1 MTGRSVV
8 SWCLSR
14 PGVTDGYPFG
24 PDTRVFKVGG
34 KMFAACPRGTS
45 PNRINLKSE
54 PATALRLRREYAGIT
69 PGYHMNKAHWNT
81 VQLDGRVPREVLKQM
96 LEASYRL
103 VVDSLPAAQRSAL
116 IGAGFRR

>member
-1 MTGRSVV
+1 LTGRSVV

-45 PNRINLKSE
+45 PNRINLKAE
-54 PATALRLRREYAGIT
+54 PATGLRLRRQYASVT
-69 PGYHMNKAHWNT
+69 PGYHMNKDHWNT
-81 VQLDGRVPREVLKQM
+81 VRLDGSVPGDVIKGM
-96 LEASYRL
+96 LEESYRL
-103 VVDSLPAAQRSAL
+103 VVVSLPAAQRRAL
-116 IGAGFRR
+116 AGT